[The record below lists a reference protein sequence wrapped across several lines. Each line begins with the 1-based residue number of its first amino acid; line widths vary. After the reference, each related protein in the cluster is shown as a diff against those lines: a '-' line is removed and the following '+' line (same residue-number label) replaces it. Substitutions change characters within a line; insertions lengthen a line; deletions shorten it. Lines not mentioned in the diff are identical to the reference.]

1 MTVILPTPF
10 EHLVEKDDNINEV
23 WYRRLSELA
32 TDTNRLSSALASITS
47 ALAAITTASTVTLT
61 FATQA
66 DQEATTAPAAIVT
79 PSVQQYHPSATKAW
93 GLVRVTTAGVMTLST
108 GYNVASA
115 TTVGGAG
122 RVTVTLTVPFASS
135 DYVVV
140 PSITNQSS
148 ALSNNVVQVNTLASS
163 QFSLIVYDSSGTNN
177 DPAAWHFA
185 CYGDQ

>member
-10 EHLVEKDDNINEV
+10 EHLVEKDDKINEV
-23 WYRRLSELA
+23 WYRRLSELV
-32 TDTNRLSSALASITS
+32 TDTNRISSALAS
-47 ALAAITTASTVTLT
+47 ITTASTVTLT

-66 DQEATTAPAAIVT
+66 DQEATTAAAALVT
-79 PSVQQYHPSATKAW
+79 PSVQQYHPSAVKAW

-108 GYNVASA
+108 GYNVTSA

-122 RVTVTLTVPFASS
+122 TVTVNLTVPFASS
-135 DYVVV
+135 DYVVL
-140 PSITNQSS
+140 PCITNQTS
-148 ALSNNVVQVNTLASS
+148 AASNNVLTVASLASS
-163 QFSLIVYDSSGTNN
+163 QFSLIVFDSSGTNN